1 MAELFTHIL
10 TAYVLATLLSWRYE
24 WLTPQFVTVAMVGA
38 MIPDLN
44 RLELLLPADLL
55 TAVLGVPFDWGAFHV
70 LGGSLVAVA
79 IGTLLAPPAYR
90 RRAGALLLLG
100 MASHHA
106 LDLLLLTPS
115 GYADAVRWPITGSHP
130 PSPGLYLS
138 TDRWP
143 ALCSAVLAAGV
154 WYARSQR

>member
-1 MAELFTHIL
+1 MAELLTHIL
-10 TAYVLATLLSWRYE
+10 AAYILATLLSWRYE
-24 WLTPQFVTVAMVGA
+24 WLTPQFVTVAMIGA
-38 MIPDLN
+38 MIPDLS
-44 RLELLLPADLL
+44 RLDLLLPADLL
-55 TAVLGVPFDWGAFHV
+55 TAVLGLPFDWGVFHV
-70 LGGSLVAVA
+70 LGGSLLAVA
-79 IGTLLAPPAYR
+79 IGTLLVPSGYR
-90 RRAGALLLLG
+90 RRVGALLLLG

-115 GYADAVRWPITGSHP
+115 GYAYAVLWPITGTHP

-154 WYARSQR
+154 WYARYQR